1 MSLSE
6 GLRAQVG
13 LRNSALMDN
22 FGFWNFREAVNGP
35 LSGHEWTKGARGA
48 VRPRVR
54 PTSQNNSSAKFV
66 HFYTLLLSSRTYE
79 YSLVYLPR
87 SGEGLYVL
95 PVLIIQRP
103 GAHGHGAISWVG
115 SGYVITISHGRNLS
129 RHVAPGPPGAHMPE
143 ASLA

>member
-1 MSLSE
+1 MGPSVLES
-6 GLRAQVG
+6 GQLR
-13 LRNSALMDN
+13 RI
-22 FGFWNFREAVNGP
+22 
-35 LSGHEWTKGARGA
+35 TY
-48 VRPRVR
+48 
-54 PTSQNNSSAKFV
+54 SAKFV

-115 SGYVITISHGRNLS
+115 SWYVSTIFDGSDRRTWRTWPGMEAHGREALPLLS
-129 RHVAPGPPGAHMPE
+129 TFGGD
-143 ASLA
+143 